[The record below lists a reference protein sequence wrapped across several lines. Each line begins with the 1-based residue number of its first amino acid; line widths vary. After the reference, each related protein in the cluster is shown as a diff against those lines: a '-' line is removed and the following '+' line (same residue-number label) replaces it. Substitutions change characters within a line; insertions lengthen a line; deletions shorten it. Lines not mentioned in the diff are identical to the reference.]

1 MTNILVI
8 DDSPI
13 DRKIIK
19 LALESKLNEIN
30 LIERDNA
37 NNIHEL
43 LYTGQIDVCILDI
56 MMPDKNGLDLLKEI
70 KENECHKDIP
80 VIVCTGLD
88 DVEIIEK
95 SLMLGAYDC
104 FFKPLGRK
112 EIAIS
117 LPLKVKNAI
126 ELMKRNEEILY
137 LSYHDNL
144 TGLYNRRYVDEEI
157 IRLQA
162 NNHFPLSVIIGDV
175 NGLKETNDVYGHEAG
190 DRLLQTIA
198 QILREEC
205 SNGLVARE
213 GGDEFIVL
221 FPDTEISVIRSIMH
235 AIKDNCDRR
244 NDYPVKPSISLGCS
258 MIQKSGQDINQVFKE
273 AEDMMYKNKLST
285 GHNRI

>member
-1 MTNILVI
+1 MTNILII

-13 DRKIIK
+13 DRKIIR
-19 LALESKLNEIN
+19 LALESKINEIN
-30 LIERDNA
+30 LIELDSA
-37 NNIHEL
+37 SNILEV

-56 MMPDKNGLDLLKEI
+56 MMPDKNGLDVLKEV
-70 KENECHKDIP
+70 KENESYKDIP
-80 VIVCTGLD
+80 IIVCTGLD

-162 NNHFPLSVIIGDV
+162 QNRFPLSVIIGDV
-175 NGLKETNDVYGHEAG
+175 NGLKETNDVYGHKEG
-190 DRLLQTIA
+190 DRLLKTIA

-221 FPDTEISVIRSIMH
+221 FPDTEISDIRSIMH
-235 AIKDNCDRR
+235 AIKKSCNRR
-244 NDYPVKPSISLGCS
+244 NEIPVKPSISLGCAMMQMS
-258 MIQKSGQDINQVFKE
+258 CQDINDVFKE
-273 AEDMMYKNKLST
+273 AEDMMYKDKLST
-285 GHNRI
+285 GNNRI